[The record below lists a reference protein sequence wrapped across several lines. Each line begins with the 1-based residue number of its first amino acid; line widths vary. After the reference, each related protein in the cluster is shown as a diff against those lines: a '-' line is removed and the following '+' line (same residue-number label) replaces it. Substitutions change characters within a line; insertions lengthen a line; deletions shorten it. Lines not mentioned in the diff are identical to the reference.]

1 MGSGHKS
8 CSGCLFPGSGG
19 SGQENCG
26 LECESAVGDVARCV
40 GSESAGLLRKGS
52 LSFQVP
58 RSWLDLQGQQA
69 S

>member
-1 MGSGHKS
+1 MGCGHKS
-8 CSGCLFPGSGG
+8 YSGYLVPGSGE
-19 SGQENCG
+19 SGQENSG
-26 LECESAVGDVARCV
+26 LERESPVRDVARCV
-40 GSESAGLLRKGS
+40 GSKSAGLLRKGS